1 MAASST
7 TLFPESIAS
16 MFRKPNLNIRV
27 VSYNVL
33 SSHLA
38 SPSHFATLNPAHL
51 AATARLPVVLQKID
65 AEISTHKRVIVCLQE
80 VSYDWAG
87 KIHVFFASKGY
98 HVVTSNYGRSFNGYM
113 GVVLAWPVAGF
124 DAIDVDISRVSD
136 TRPGGW
142 PANKDPPPGVISKL
156 LSSSF
161 QIIQTIL
168 TAPLQKIGLISS
180 PSRDA
185 EPWDYAKSRMNV
197 LLTAV
202 LRDKESGAK
211 FCISNYHMPCSF
223 WDGRIMTLHA
233 DLCLA
238 HVQRIALREGSAH
251 EPGATNAPAKAETD
265 PLPYILAG
273 DFNIKP
279 SDSIYGFMTTGSIHV
294 DDPAHPGMKEGET
307 WLPSIV
313 EPVRSAY
320 RLMLG
325 QEPDFT
331 NFAHVGDRANMP
343 FIDTLDYIFLSPSW
357 SVEKVRDLPARDVA
371 GGPFPNLDHGEPS
384 DHILIAATL
393 SSPSK

>member
-1 MAASST
+1 
-7 TLFPESIAS
+7 
-16 MFRKPNLNIRV
+16 MFRKPNLNVRV

-38 SPSHFATLNPAHL
+38 SPSHFNTLNPAHL
-51 AATARLPVVLQKID
+51 AATARLPVVLQKVE

-80 VSYDWAG
+80 VSHDWAG

-98 HVVTSNYGRSFNGYM
+98 HVVASNYGRNFNGYM
-113 GVVLAWPVAGF
+113 GVLLAWPVNGF
-124 DAIDVDISRVSD
+124 DAVDVDIARVSD
-136 TRPGGW
+136 TRPNGW
-142 PANKDPPPGVISKL
+142 PVNKDPPPGMISKL
-156 LSSSF
+156 VSSSL
-161 QIIQTIL
+161 QIVQTIL
-168 TAPLQKIGLISS
+168 TAPLQKIGWI
-180 PSRDA
+180 PGPTGDA
-185 EPWDYAKSRMNV
+185 EPWDYAQKRMNV

-202 LRDKESGAK
+202 LRDKESGVK

-238 HVQRIALREGSAH
+238 HVQRIARRQESAQ
-251 EPGATNAPAKAETD
+251 EPGSTNAPTEARTE

-279 SDSIYGFMTTGSIHV
+279 SDSIYRFVTTGSVHT
-294 DDPAHPGMKEGET
+294 DDPAHPGTKEGES
-307 WLPSIV
+307 WSPSIV

-320 RLMLG
+320 RVMLG

-331 NFAHVGDRANMP
+331 NFALVGERSNTP
-343 FIDTLDYIFLSPSW
+343 FIDTLDYIFLSPTW
-357 SVEKVRDLPARDVA
+357 NVEKVRELPKRDVA

-384 DHILIAATL
+384 DHVMIAATL
-393 SSPSK
+393 SIPSK